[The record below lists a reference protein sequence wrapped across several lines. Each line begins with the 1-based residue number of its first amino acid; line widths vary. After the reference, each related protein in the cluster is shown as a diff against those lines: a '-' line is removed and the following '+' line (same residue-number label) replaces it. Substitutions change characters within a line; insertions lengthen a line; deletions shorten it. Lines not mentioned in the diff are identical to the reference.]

1 MAYCNS
7 THTIFSVCRVWIVCK
22 CSICLLYPNYLLHLP
37 KCAVCNHKT
46 LHNVSHN
53 AVSSTLILP
62 QETVTASDLS
72 MWKYRVVNQTGNNL
86 GLDQVVTLS
95 SDVFEVSQDVDSAFV
110 LYLLQHAVY
119 DYVCACSAHS
129 STAGH
134 KERDGLIKTTSHF
147 ATKQRGSHFQP
158 LNMM

>member
-1 MAYCNS
+1 
-7 THTIFSVCRVWIVCK
+7 
-22 CSICLLYPNYLLHLP
+22 
-37 KCAVCNHKT
+37 
-46 LHNVSHN
+46 
-53 AVSSTLILP
+53 
-62 QETVTASDLS
+62 
-72 MWKYRVVNQTGNNL
+72 MWKYRVLNQTGNYL

-134 KERDGLIKTTSHF
+134 RERDGLIKKRHLILLQIKEAHAF
-147 ATKQRGSHFQP
+147 NH
-158 LNMM
+158 

>member
-1 MAYCNS
+1 
-7 THTIFSVCRVWIVCK
+7 
-22 CSICLLYPNYLLHLP
+22 
-37 KCAVCNHKT
+37 
-46 LHNVSHN
+46 
-53 AVSSTLILP
+53 
-62 QETVTASDLS
+62 
-72 MWKYRVVNQTGNNL
+72 MWKYRVLNQTDNNL

-147 ATKQRGSHFQP
+147 ATKKRGSHYQP